1 MKMGGRK
8 HMRLPGINEE
18 ISSKLI
24 HIDMDKNERFILRK
38 SAQFLQRHFKLY
50 PSFSKEAVKM
60 LCWTLGEKI
69 RRIDQ
74 FLITHLSEKN
84 KVAFK
89 ESLSENGHDFEDHV
103 DLVFGKLKKLT
114 KANLRKL
121 QQLVLSFLEI
131 NAARAGYRGKADFE
145 KNVAV
150 LKSMFGLTDHEEEFM
165 IFLFVIS
172 TSEAAQ
178 EFFVGHLECNK
189 IMGRKYLANVLGLSK
204 TELNRILTG
213 TLRKIEFFEMD
224 GYDLRVEDKFL
235 GLFQNPSDRNFS
247 DEFYSR
253 ISQGSRLPMEYFL
266 IKPDHRNYI
275 ISLLKKKQE
284 TPTHVLLYGPPGT
297 GKTSFARSLAD
308 YLGIPSYDVVKDETN
323 TTRSRRAAILA
334 CLNMTNSGPGSL
346 VIVDE
351 ADNLLNTQFS
361 FFMRG
366 ETQDKGWLNELLEK
380 PGTRMIWITNSIWGI
395 EESVLRRFAFSLHF
409 RSFNRR
415 QRMQLWENIINANRV
430 ERFFG
435 SKDIERYAR
444 KYSVNA
450 GVIDLAVKKSVETKP
465 RSKARFHKALKL
477 ALEAH
482 RTLANYGEKPVDRNR
497 VEQNYSL
504 EGLNVSGDIK
514 SMMTRL
520 EKFDA
525 FLRNPENRQIINM
538 NLLFYGPPG
547 TGKSELARYIADRL
561 DREIIC
567 KRVSDLQSK
576 YVGEGEKNIK
586 YAFQEAEAE
595 EAILVIDEADS
606 LLFSRERAVRSWE
619 ISFTNEFLTQ
629 MERFRGI
636 LICTTNRMKDL
647 DDASIRRFNHKLK
660 FDYLLPDGNVV
671 FYEKLLV
678 NLIGPSLDEKSR
690 AELKNILNLTP
701 GDFKTVRDRFAFYTP
716 EELSHK
722 MLLEALKDESR
733 IKNDHGKNVK
743 IGY

>member
-24 HIDMDKNERFILRK
+24 HIDMDKNERFILKK
-38 SAQFLQRHFKLY
+38 SAQFLHRHFKLY

>member
-1 MKMGGRK
+1 
-8 HMRLPGINEE
+8 MRLPGINEE

-435 SKDIERYAR
+435 SKGIERYAR

-482 RTLANYGEKPVDRNR
+482 RTLANYGEKPVDKNR

>member
-444 KYSVNA
+444 KYSVSA

-482 RTLANYGEKPVDRNR
+482 RTLANYGEKPVDKNR

>member
-1 MKMGGRK
+1 
-8 HMRLPGINEE
+8 MRLPGINEE

-50 PSFSKEAVKM
+50 PSVSKEAVKM

-74 FLITHLSEKN
+74 FLIAHLSEKN

-482 RTLANYGEKPVDRNR
+482 RTLANYGEKPVDKNR

>member
-1 MKMGGRK
+1 
-8 HMRLPGINEE
+8 MRLPGINEE

-24 HIDMDKNERFILRK
+24 HIDMDKNERFILKK
-38 SAQFLQRHFKLY
+38 SAQFLHRHFKLY

-74 FLITHLSEKN
+74 FLITHLSEKY

-253 ISQGSRLPMEYFL
+253 ISQGSHLPMEYFL

-308 YLGIPSYDVVKDETN
+308 YLGIPSYDVAKDETN

-482 RTLANYGEKPVDRNR
+482 RTLANYGEKPVDKNR

-595 EAILVIDEADS
+595 KAILVIDEADS

>member
-1 MKMGGRK
+1 
-8 HMRLPGINEE
+8 MRLPGINEE

-482 RTLANYGEKPVDRNR
+482 RTLANYGEKPVDKNR

>member
-482 RTLANYGEKPVDRNR
+482 RTLANYGEKPVDKNR

>member
-74 FLITHLSEKN
+74 FLIAHLSEKN

-253 ISQGSRLPMEYFL
+253 ISQDSRLPMEYFL
-266 IKPDHRNYI
+266 IKADQRNYI

-482 RTLANYGEKPVDRNR
+482 RTLANYGEKPVDKNR